1 MANTAQTR
9 KRARTNEKRR
19 LLISPMRARMR
30 TLIKQL
36 TASLDGGKLED
47 AQNQFKT
54 VASTLDRLARKN
66 VIHKNRAARLKSRL
80 NKRIKALAGK

>member
-1 MANTAQTR
+1 VANTAQTR

>member
-9 KRARTNEKRR
+9 KRARTNEQRR

-36 TASLDGGKLED
+36 AASIDAGKLED
-47 AQNQFKT
+47 AQNKFKT
-54 VASTLDRLARKN
+54 VCSTLDRLARKN

>member
-1 MANTAQTR
+1 
-9 KRARTNEKRR
+9 
-19 LLISPMRARMR
+19 MR

-36 TASLDGGKLED
+36 AASIDAGKLED

-54 VASTLDRLARKN
+54 VCSTLDRLARKN